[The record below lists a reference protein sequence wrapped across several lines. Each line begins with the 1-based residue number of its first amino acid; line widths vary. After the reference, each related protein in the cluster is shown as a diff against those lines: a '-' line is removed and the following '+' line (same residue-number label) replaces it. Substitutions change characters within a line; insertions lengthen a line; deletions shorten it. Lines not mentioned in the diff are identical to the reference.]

1 MNLANKKGLR
11 FKEEKEWD
19 YQSIRKLL
27 TNPVYKG
34 ERIFH
39 SKGEPIIRR
48 VPEIQIVSDSTWDSV
63 QRRIKE
69 IGVRKVLGASM
80 SSIVSLLSRHFIK
93 LVLIANAIAWPLA
106 WFTINKW
113 MEGYA
118 YRLPMSWWV
127 FILAGF
133 MALVIALA
141 TVSLLAMKAAAAN
154 PVTSL
159 RSE

>member
-1 MNLANKKGLR
+1 MQMVGLLAFLAILISCLGL
-11 FKEEKEWD
+11 FGLASYSAE
-19 YQSIRKLL
+19 
-27 TNPVYKG
+27 
-34 ERIFH
+34 
-39 SKGEPIIRR
+39 
-48 VPEIQIVSDSTWDSV
+48 
-63 QRRIKE
+63 RRIKE

-106 WFTINKW
+106 WFTINQW